1 MILTFSWVKKLT
13 SQLRIHVADNLE
25 VSQNSLHMM
34 MLLITLVLEL
44 FGQDFLYMSKQNI
57 QVFHFLDALTMH
69 FKTSICSHSM
79 CVTMELQSLLN
90 LNVGELFPEVLLP
103 GV

>member
-13 SQLRIHVADNLE
+13 NHLRIHVADSLE

-34 MLLITLVLEL
+34 MLLITQVLER
-44 FGQDFLYMSKQNI
+44 FGQGFLYMSKQNI
-57 QVFHFLDALTMH
+57 QVFHFLDASTMH
-69 FKTSICSHSM
+69 FLTSICLHSM
-79 CVTMELQSLLN
+79 CGTMELRNLLS
-90 LNVGELFPEVLLP
+90 LNVGELSLEDLLH